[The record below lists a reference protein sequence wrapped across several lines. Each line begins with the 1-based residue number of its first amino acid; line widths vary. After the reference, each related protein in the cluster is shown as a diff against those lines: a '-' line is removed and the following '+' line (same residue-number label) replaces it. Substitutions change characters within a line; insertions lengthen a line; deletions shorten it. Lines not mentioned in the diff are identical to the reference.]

1 MASILIIDDEAN
13 ILSTLSTF
21 LGLRGHRVETAA
33 SGAGALERLAT
44 YDPGLILL
52 DLCLGAESGMELLPR
67 LRLARPDCPVV
78 MISGHADI
86 AAAIG
91 AIRAGA
97 WDFLEK
103 PIDTGRLEIIIQ
115 NALRQSELRDE
126 LSGMRRRWKDQN
138 LFVGSSPEFARTVEM
153 VERGAAGGLSI
164 LITGPNGTGKEV
176 LARYAHLVGDRAGR
190 PFVPVNCA
198 AIPRD
203 LAESLLFGHR
213 KGAFTGAVADS
224 PGFFGQA
231 DGGVL
236 FLDEIGELPLDLQPK
251 LLRALESGEI
261 QPVGGTQARQVS
273 VRLVSATNR
282 DLDAQVRQGL
292 FREDLYYRLGQVPVR
307 LPPLE
312 ERRADIPALIDFI
325 LAAEGQTAAGLFTA
339 DALDW
344 LAARPWPGNV
354 RELKNMLRRLPVLC
368 QQRPIDAAAIRS
380 VDGGG
385 GATPAPAAP
394 GAARPVTHGPIPA
407 AASAFEAAMPLR
419 EARQHF
425 ERLYL
430 ETQLARNQWS
440 VKQTAQALDVLPNNL
455 SRRLGELGIRLPGS

>member
-1 MASILIIDDEAN
+1 MANILIIDDEAN

-33 SGAGALERLAT
+33 NGATALERLAAFE
-44 YDPGLILL
+44 PGLILL
-52 DLCLGAESGMELLPR
+52 DLCLGKESGLELLPR
-67 LRLARPDCPVV
+67 LRQARPDCPVV

-103 PIDTGRLEIIIQ
+103 PIDTGRLEILIQ
-115 NALRQSELRDE
+115 NALRQGELHGE
-126 LSGMRRRWKDQN
+126 ISGMRRRWKDQN
-138 LFVGSSPEFARTVEM
+138 LFVGSSPAFARTVEM
-153 VERGAAGGLSI
+153 VERGASGGLSI

-176 LARYAHLVGDRAGR
+176 LARYAHLMGDRAGR

-198 AIPRD
+198 AIPRE

-213 KGAFTGAVADS
+213 KGAFTGASADS
-224 PGFFGQA
+224 QGFFGQA

-236 FLDEIGELPLDLQPK
+236 FLDEIGELPLELQPK

-261 QPVGGTQARQVS
+261 QPVGGAQTRHVS

-307 LPPLE
+307 LPALD

-344 LAARPWPGNV
+344 LAARSWPGNV
-354 RELKNMLRRLPVLC
+354 RELKNTLRRLPVLC
-368 QQRPIDAAAIRS
+368 PEHPIDTATIRRIEGS
-380 VDGGG
+380 
-385 GATPAPAAP
+385 APALPPAPAATSP
-394 GAARPVTHGPIPA
+394 SP
-407 AASAFEAAMPLR
+407 FDAAMPLR

-440 VKQTAQALDVLPNNL
+440 VKQTAQALDMLPNNL
-455 SRRLGELGIRLPGS
+455 SRRLGELGIRLPAT